1 MKKYL
6 ALLLAVMMVFSVCA
20 CGNSAGDD
28 AAKTE
33 KLSFGTGGEAG
44 TYYAF
49 GGVISQ
55 YVTNNTNVEVKAITS
70 GGSAAN
76 VGDIDAGDIE
86 LGFCQSDVMAYAYKG
101 ERTFDAAIDSF
112 SVVAALYMEDVQ
124 IVTVDPSIKSVADL
138 KGKSVSVGDQGSGV
152 YFNAVD
158 VLEAYGLTID
168 DIEPVYQGFGDSTES
183 MKDGKIDAAFVV
195 AGAPTTSIVDL
206 ATAKEVNLVSIDD
219 EHIDIL
225 MKNCPYYSKHVI
237 PADAYGLAEDTQTVA
252 VAAVVL
258 AGDDVSADAVYA
270 FVSTIYDNIGELQH
284 DKANELNLD
293 FAASM
298 TTVPYHPG
306 AAQYFAEQ
314 GIDVAVK

>member
-6 ALLLAVMMVFSVCA
+6 ALLLAVLMVFALCA
-20 CGNSAGDD
+20 CGDG
-28 AAKTE
+28 AAKAE
-33 KLSFGTGGEAG
+33 NLSFGTGGEAG

-49 GGVISQ
+49 GGVIAQ
-55 YVTNNTNVEVKAITS
+55 YITNNTDIDVTAITS

-86 LGFCQSDVMAYAYKG
+86 LGFCQSDVMAYAYNG

-138 KGKSVSVGDQGSGV
+138 KGKAVSVGDQGSGV

-158 VLEAYGLTID
+158 VLEAYGMTID

-258 AGDDVSADAVYA
+258 AGDDVSEDAIYA
-270 FVSTIYDNIGELQH
+270 FVSTIYDNISELQH
-284 DKANELNLD
+284 DKASELSLD

-306 AAQYFAEQ
+306 AAKYFAEQ

>member
-6 ALLLAVMMVFSVCA
+6 ALLLAVLMVFALCA
-20 CGNSAGDD
+20 CGDG
-28 AAKTE
+28 AAKAE
-33 KLSFGTGGEAG
+33 SLSFGTGGEAG

-49 GGVISQ
+49 GGVIAQ
-55 YVTNNTNVEVKAITS
+55 YVTNNTDVDVTAITS

-86 LGFCQSDVMAYAYKG
+86 LGFCQSDVMAYAYNG

-138 KGKSVSVGDQGSGV
+138 KGKAVSVGDQGSGV

-158 VLEAYGLTID
+158 VLEAYGMTID

-258 AGDDVSADAVYA
+258 AGDDVSEDAIYS
-270 FVSTIYDNIGELQH
+270 FISTVYDNISELQH
-284 DKANELNLD
+284 DKASELSLD

-306 AAQYFAEQ
+306 AAKYFAEQ